1 MYTTAH
7 KTRSIGQHHTSDQLR
22 SGGGNEQ
29 PHIGPKP
36 APQDGNGTNLGQN
49 SVYVAYQNFRGIPT
63 TDWHCGA
70 SVASEIESQ
79 HWAAPR
85 QEIGHRFWS
94 ALTESVEQQQWATFA
109 FAEPMQSQIDPVMPE
124 D

>member
-22 SGGGNEQ
+22 PGGGNEQ
-29 PHIGPKP
+29 PNIGPKP
-36 APQDGNGTNLGQN
+36 APQYGHGTNLGQN
-49 SVYVAYQNFRGIPT
+49 SVYVAYQNFRGVPT
-63 TDWHCGA
+63 TDWHCGV

-79 HWAAPR
+79 HWATPLH
-85 QEIGHRFWS
+85 EIGHRFRS
-94 ALTESVEQQQWATFA
+94 ALTESVEQQQGSTLTFA
-109 FAEPMQSQIDPVMPE
+109 ESMQSQINPVMPE